1 MDEMMR
7 KIRMTNLA
15 RDIDAFDHAT
25 LPKKDDVPDRRA
37 TKRHIKSLIRREL
50 HGDAKVQVFGSC
62 MVCTDLPSSDVDIAV
77 NHDIIWKRWLDRG
90 GDRNASQDVI
100 NEVIKPDM
108 IHAARK
114 VAAAIR
120 RDPKFG
126 NTVAITRC
134 RVPLV
139 RTSCEINELRT
150 GIDIVFGQKN
160 GIAAAKWTERMIESV
175 HPELR
180 PLTKCVKALLKQ
192 KGLGD
197 VSRGGLGSHAVTCA
211 LVCYLNHVKRQMK
224 DREEGKRGEKE
235 EKRGE
240 KEEKEDGELDAEVAT
255 VDLGEAFVGF
265 LREMGKIDVEK
276 EVLTLERWRAPKPS
290 AWMTEDEFARSG
302 RPRTSAPDGGF
313 TVRDPPRLG
322 IADPADCNRNLC
334 AGSHDVRR
342 VLEGFRDAV
351 YNNGPGR
358 YLMHFFNVEDALTG
372 CDEDHGLS
380 SSKREGSHGGE
391 RTADWERP
399 GKIAKME
406 GTRFPPP
413 DI

>member
-1 MDEMMR
+1 
-7 KIRMTNLA
+7 
-15 RDIDAFDHAT
+15 
-25 LPKKDDVPDRRA
+25 
-37 TKRHIKSLIRREL
+37 
-50 HGDAKVQVFGSC
+50 
-62 MVCTDLPSSDVDIAV
+62 
-77 NHDIIWKRWLDRG
+77 
-90 GDRNASQDVI
+90 
-100 NEVIKPDM
+100 M

-139 RTSCEINELRT
+139 RTSCEIYGDKT

-160 GIAAAKWTERMIESV
+160 GIAAAKWTDRMIESV

-180 PLTKCVKALLKQ
+180 PLTKSVKALLKQ

-224 DREEGKRGEKE
+224 DAEEGKRGEKE

-240 KEEKEDGELDAEVAT
+240 KEEKEDGELDAEVGT

-302 RPRTSAPDGGF
+302 RPRTSAPAGGF
-313 TVRDPPRLG
+313 AAKDPPRLG
-322 IADPADCNRNLC
+322 IADPADRNRNLC
-334 AGSHDVRR
+334 AGSHDVQR

-351 YNNGPGR
+351 YNTGPGS
-358 YLMHFFNVEDALTG
+358 YLTRFFNVEDALTG
-372 CDEDHGLS
+372 RDEDYGLS
-380 SSKREGSHGGE
+380 SSKRERSLPEGE
-391 RTADWERP
+391 RADRP

-406 GTRFPPP
+406 GTRLPPP

>member
-1 MDEMMR
+1 MEDLTR
-7 KIRMTNLA
+7 KLRMTQLA
-15 RDIDAFDHAT
+15 RDIDIFDRTT
-25 LPKKDDVPDRRA
+25 LPEEKDVPDRRA
-37 TKRHIKSLIRREL
+37 TMRHIKSLVRREL
-50 HGDAKVQVFGSC
+50 HGDAKVQVFGSSR
-62 MVCTDLPSSDVDIAV
+62 VGTDLPTSDVDIAV
-77 NHDIIWKRWLDRG
+77 NHDIIWKRWLDQG
-90 GDRNASQDVI
+90 GDRNAPQDVV

-114 VAAAIR
+114 IAAAIR

-160 GIAAAKWTERMIESV
+160 GIAAAKWTQHMIESV

-180 PLTKCVKALLKQ
+180 PLTKSVKALLKQ

-224 DREEGKRGEKE
+224 DGKEGKRGEKDG
-235 EKRGE
+235 KRGE
-240 KEEKEDGELDAEVAT
+240 KEEKEDGELDAEVGT

-322 IADPADCNRNLC
+322 IADPADGNRNLC

-342 VLEGFRDAV
+342 VLEGFREAV
-351 YNNGPGR
+351 YNNGPGS
-358 YLMHFFNVEDALTG
+358 YLTRFFNVEDALLERD
-372 CDEDHGLS
+372 DEYGL
-380 SSKREGSHGGE
+380 SSKRERSHGGE
-391 RTADWERP
+391 RAEDRP

>member
-1 MDEMMR
+1 MEDLTR
-7 KIRMTNLA
+7 KLRMTQLA
-15 RDIDAFDHAT
+15 RDIDIFDRTT
-25 LPKKDDVPDRRA
+25 LPEEKDVPDRRA
-37 TKRHIKSLIRREL
+37 TMRHIKSLVRREL
-50 HGDAKVQVFGSC
+50 HGDAKVKVFGSSR
-62 MVCTDLPSSDVDIAV
+62 VGTDLPTSDVDIAV
-77 NHDIIWKRWLDRG
+77 NHDIIWKRWLDQG
-90 GDRNASQDVI
+90 GDRNAPQDVV

-114 VAAAIR
+114 IAAAIR

-160 GIAAAKWTERMIESV
+160 GIAAAKWTQHMIESV

-180 PLTKCVKALLKQ
+180 PLTKSVKALLKQ

-224 DREEGKRGEKE
+224 DGKEGKRGEKDG
-235 EKRGE
+235 KRGE
-240 KEEKEDGELDAEVAT
+240 KEEKEDGELDAEVGT

-322 IADPADCNRNLC
+322 IADPADGNRNLC

-342 VLEGFRDAV
+342 VLEGFRGAV
-351 YNNGPGR
+351 YNNGPKS
-358 YLMHFFNVEDALTG
+358 YLTRFFNVEDALLG
-372 CDEDHGLS
+372 RDDDYGL
-380 SSKREGSHGGE
+380 SSKRERSHGGE
-391 RTADWERP
+391 RAEDRP

>member
-1 MDEMMR
+1 MEDLTR
-7 KIRMTNLA
+7 KLRMTQLA
-15 RDIDAFDHAT
+15 RDIDIFDQTT
-25 LPKKDDVPDRRA
+25 LPEEEDVPDRRA
-37 TKRHIKSLIRREL
+37 TMRHIKSLVRREL
-50 HGDAKVQVFGSC
+50 HGDAKVQVFGSSR
-62 MVCTDLPSSDVDIAV
+62 VGTDLPTSDVDIAV
-77 NHDIIWKRWLDRG
+77 NHDIIWKRWLDQG
-90 GDRNASQDVI
+90 GDRNAPQDVV

-150 GIDIVFGQKN
+150 GIDIVFGQKD
-160 GIAAAKWTERMIESV
+160 GIAAAKWTQHMIESV

-180 PLTKCVKALLKQ
+180 PLTKSVKALLKQ

-224 DREEGKRGEKE
+224 DGKEGKRGEKDG
-235 EKRGE
+235 KRGE
-240 KEEKEDGELDAEVAT
+240 KEEKEDGELDAEVGT

-322 IADPADCNRNLC
+322 IADPADGNRNLC

-342 VLEGFRDAV
+342 VLEGFRGAV
-351 YNNGPGR
+351 YNNGPKS
-358 YLMHFFNVEDALTG
+358 YLTRFFNVEDALLG
-372 CDEDHGLS
+372 RDDDYGL
-380 SSKREGSHGGE
+380 SSKRERSHGGE
-391 RTADWERP
+391 RAEDRP

-406 GTRFPPP
+406 GSRFPPP

>member
-1 MDEMMR
+1 MEDLTR
-7 KIRMTNLA
+7 KLRMTQLA
-15 RDIDAFDHAT
+15 RDIDIFDQTT
-25 LPKKDDVPDRRA
+25 LPEEEDEPDRRA
-37 TKRHIKSLIRREL
+37 TKRHIKSLVRREL
-50 HGDAKVQVFGSC
+50 HGDAKVQVFGSSR
-62 MVCTDLPSSDVDIAV
+62 VGTDLPTSDVDIAV
-77 NHDIIWKRWLDRG
+77 NHDIIWKRWLDQG
-90 GDRNASQDVI
+90 GDRNAPQDVV

-160 GIAAAKWTERMIESV
+160 GIAAAKWTQHMIESV

-180 PLTKCVKALLKQ
+180 PLTKSVKALLKQ

-224 DREEGKRGEKE
+224 DGKEGKRGEKDG
-235 EKRGE
+235 KRGE
-240 KEEKEDGELDAEVAT
+240 KEEKEDGELDAEVGT

-322 IADPADCNRNLC
+322 IEDPADGNRNLC

-342 VLEGFRDAV
+342 VLEGFRGAV
-351 YNNGPGR
+351 YNNGPKS
-358 YLMHFFNVEDALTG
+358 YLTRFFNVEDALLG
-372 CDEDHGLS
+372 RDDDYGL
-380 SSKREGSHGGE
+380 SSKRERSHGGE
-391 RTADWERP
+391 RAEDRP